1 MTHLLSHSW
10 LATPMKL
17 KLSVNVHV
25 FKLSMDKRLILF
37 LVGCMGSRVALVWI
51 AKNYPRVLFYM
62 GIMAVCISFG
72 FMYIWV
78 NGLRKTG
85 IETLG
90 EKIWWNDLRPLHSIL
105 WGIFAVMAFQ
115 GNQNAWMVLLL
126 DVTIG
131 FLAWLNHRMI
141 LVNFKVNI

>member
-37 LVGCMGSRVALVWI
+37 LVGCMGSRVTLVWI
-51 AKNYPRVLFYM
+51 AKNYPRALFYM
-62 GIMAVCISFG
+62 GIMAVGISFG

-115 GNQNAWMVLLL
+115 GNQNAWKVLLL

>member
-1 MTHLLSHSW
+1 
-10 LATPMKL
+10 
-17 KLSVNVHV
+17 
-25 FKLSMDKRLILF
+25 MDKRLILF

-51 AKNYPRVLFYM
+51 AKNYPRVLFYI
-62 GIMAVCISFG
+62 GIMAVGISFG

-115 GNQNAWMVLLL
+115 GNQNAWKVLLL

>member
-115 GNQNAWMVLLL
+115 GNQNAWKVLLL

>member
-10 LATPMKL
+10 LVTPMKL

-37 LVGCMGSRVALVWI
+37 LVGCMGSRVTLVWI
-51 AKNYPRVLFYM
+51 AKNYPRALFYM
-62 GIMAVCISFG
+62 GIMAVGISCG

-115 GNQNAWMVLLL
+115 GNQNAWKVLLL

>member
-1 MTHLLSHSW
+1 
-10 LATPMKL
+10 MKL

-115 GNQNAWMVLLL
+115 GNQNAWKVLLL

>member
-1 MTHLLSHSW
+1 
-10 LATPMKL
+10 MKL